1 MAKKDYSNIGDDI
14 KSIIQDAL
22 NSTDFKQLNKNI
34 TGTVNR
40 ALEEVRKESKNWQ
53 QQAEDKKNSYNQAAY
68 RKQEIQEKHKR
79 EFKNKQK
86 YQDKFIGKP
95 IKKQAKVLVTKA
107 PPGQISGI
115 LLMVFGSIGM
125 VITFIFFM
133 LLVFLSNFSYET
145 LPILM
150 IAFLPILLI
159 TIIMVARGSGLRA
172 RVKRFNHYVKRLG
185 GRTFCEIKDLADS
198 MGRSSKF
205 VVKDLRKMI
214 QLGMFPEGR
223 IDEKETYLLISDEA
237 YEAQL
242 KLAERNKLN
251 EELEKDRIEIA
262 QRQRMME
269 EQNPGQKAAREV
281 IEEGKATIRKIKE
294 ANEAISGEG
303 VSNKLDRLEKVLC
316 KIFDFIEAN
325 PDEVPEIRKFMGYYL
340 PTTLK
345 LVGVYQDLDSETF
358 QGANIQATKKEIEE
372 TLDTINH
379 AFENLLDSFYEDTAL
394 DISTDIS
401 VLNTILKQEGLAK
414 KDFK

>member
-53 QQAEDKKNSYNQAAY
+53 QQAEDKKNAYNEAVY
-68 RKQEIQEKHKR
+68 RKQESNEKNKK

-86 YQDKFIGKP
+86 YQEKFIGKP
-95 IKKQAKVLVTKA
+95 IRKPAKVLVTKA
-107 PPGQISGI
+107 PKGQVSGI

-133 LLVFLSNFSYET
+133 LLVFLSNYSYES
-145 LPILM
+145 LPLLM
-150 IAFLPILLI
+150 GSFLPILLI
-159 TIIMVARGSGLRA
+159 NVFMVAKGSGLRA
-172 RVKRFNHYVKRLG
+172 RVVRFNYYVKRLG
-185 GRTFCEIKDLADS
+185 DRTFCEIKDLADAT
-198 MGRSSKF
+198 GRSSKF

-237 YEAQL
+237 YEAHL
-242 KLAERNKLN
+242 KLVERKKLN

-281 IEEGKATIRKIKE
+281 IEEGKVTIQKIKD

-316 KIFDFIEAN
+316 KIFEFIEAN
-325 PDEVPEIRKFMGYYL
+325 PEEVPEIRKFMGYYL

-345 LVGVYQDLDSETF
+345 LVGVYQDLDSENF
-358 QGANIQATKKEIEE
+358 QGANILATKKEIEE